1 MLRTKLLL
9 RAICCGLLIFALGSS
24 DLSAQTEIP
33 KNLHINGLG
42 RTLIQRTQL
51 GGTIGETDTTTA
63 SDLMDGEFL
72 LDLKINAT
80 PNEKTEVQS
89 ILRLRN
95 EFGGFFGSGMSVEV
109 RELFARGIVG
119 NSFRYHVGDM
129 DLKMTPYTLFQH
141 DADLNVNEAEIFRA
155 RQELI
160 DYEQFYNGDG
170 TRRMQGGKV
179 DFGLSAGSIFS
190 EINISGFF
198 TRVRGTDFF
207 SLPTR
212 FVSGG
217 SVELKNDRWGSI
229 TGNYVN
235 TFDAVSI
242 GGFDNGIRNPVQTIS
257 ADIHI
262 LENDNMALDF
272 EGEMGMSSIF
282 ETQETEPFDRDD
294 TFAEGAFKLDL
305 KPQNLQVTLGFR
317 DVGPDFFSIGAQ
329 SNRVDLDRSRT
340 FYSRIGND
348 RTARQASIFDLN
360 RDRALYTYA
369 LSDVLRSYD
378 PRFGN
383 TQPYGRATANRR
395 GVFLNVDYALADS
408 AIELGAEA
416 MQMQEIRGQGTTEL
430 KSFTLARVTGDVNIN
445 RWLGI
450 DNILKV
456 NVGYQFEQTQRG
468 GVEIEAVSLTSSL
481 LDAGIQAELFDNFDL
496 LAGVKQLTSV
506 GDDYIPDVVRFN
518 EVRDFPGRYIVD
530 DNETMIAAGFR
541 YRFSSMSTLNIQWER
556 FNSSRATE
564 ADRAYQIDQI
574 FILYSLYF

>member
-9 RAICCGLLIFALGSS
+9 RAFCSGLFFLGLCSS
-24 DLSAQTEIP
+24 ELQAQSEIP

-80 PNEKTEVQS
+80 PNKNTEVQS

-95 EFGGFFGSGMSVEV
+95 EFGGFFGSGMSIEV

-129 DLKMTPYTLFQH
+129 DLKMTPYTLFQS
-141 DADLNVNEAEIFRA
+141 DAGLNVNEAEIFRA
-155 RQELI
+155 RQALI

-170 TRRMQGGKV
+170 TRRMQGAKL
-179 DFGLSAGSIFS
+179 DFGLSAGSIIP
-190 EINISGFF
+190 EINLNGFF

-207 SLPTR
+207 TLPTR

-217 SVELKNDRWGSI
+217 SIELKNPRWGSI
-229 TGNYVN
+229 SGHYVN
-235 TFDAVSI
+235 TFDAISI

-257 ADIHI
+257 ANIHI
-262 LENDNMALDF
+262 LDNDKMALDF
-272 EGEMGMSSIF
+272 AGEMGRSSIV

-294 TFAEGAFKLDL
+294 TFAEGAFQLDL
-305 KPQNLQVTLGFR
+305 KPQNLQVSLGFR

-329 SNRVDLDRSRT
+329 SNRVDLNRSKS
-340 FYSRIGND
+340 FYNRIGND
-348 RTARQASIFDLN
+348 RTTRQASIFDLN
-360 RDRALYTYA
+360 RDRNLYTYA
-369 LSDVLRSYD
+369 LSDVLRPYD

-416 MQMQEIRGQGTTEL
+416 MQMQEIRGQGTNEL
-430 KSFTLARVTGDVNIN
+430 KSFTLARLKGDINIH

-450 DNILKV
+450 DNVLAV
-456 NVGYQFEQTQRG
+456 SLGYQFEQTQRG
-468 GVEIEAVSLTSSL
+468 GVEIEAVSLSSSI
-481 LDAGIQAELFDNFDL
+481 LDAGIQAELFENFDL
-496 LAGVKQLTSV
+496 LAGVKQLNAV
-506 GDDYIPDVVRFN
+506 GDDYIPDVIRYN

-530 DNETMIAAGFR
+530 DSETMIAAGFR
-541 YRFSSMSTLNIQWER
+541 YRFSESSALNIQWER
-556 FNSSRATE
+556 FTSSRATE
-564 ADRAYQIDQI
+564 ADKAYQIDQI